1 MGNHGS
7 ESPLTLSLRI
17 DSRLEDIALVGVAS
31 RALAMHAGLGEVDAF
46 NVELCVVEA
55 VTNSVEHGYRCEA
68 GHPVD
73 VEVRLTPTDL
83 EFEVKDRGQGMEPD
97 NDTASD
103 EVPTPPPTSA
113 RGRGSFLIDQLM
125 DRVVYKK
132 NPDGVVLTM
141 SKSLNHP
148 QATEA

>member
-1 MGNHGS
+1 MCNHGS
-7 ESPLTLSLRI
+7 ESPRTLSLRI

-83 EFEVKDRGQGMEPD
+83 EFQVKDRGRGLEI
-97 NDTASD
+97 D
-103 EVPTPPPTSA
+103 EDPAPEAVPPPPPTSA

-141 SKSLNHP
+141 SKSLTHL
-148 QATEA
+148 